1 MRILVEP
8 KRVHAY
14 SPTSCLS
21 VKENAEYWECRV
33 NKLCCIVAPYI
44 FWLWRKAFVTFIVF
58 FLIVI
63 SPFLLSGNE
72 FGHPEWLDFPRVG
85 NNESYQYARR
95 QWHLV
100 DDELLRYKFFNNFD
114 RAMNLTEEKYR
125 WLNSGPVSVL
135 GKIKYGC
142 AM

>member
-1 MRILVEP
+1 MGPNVKSGPASYLIVFNR
-8 KRVHAY
+8 
-14 SPTSCLS
+14 
-21 VKENAEYWECRV
+21 VKE
-33 NKLCCIVAPYI
+33 KLCDVVYN
-44 FWLWRKAFVTFIVF
+44 F
-58 FLIVI
+58 FPESHIN
-63 SPFLLSGNE
+63 FLFLSGNE

-125 WLNSGPVSVL
+125 WLNSGPVSAL
-135 GKIKYGC
+135 SKI
-142 AM
+142 